1 MLVGGLLFI
10 LFLLL
15 AAWYSLV
22 KYLHDNGLLEEQ
34 KKH

>member
-15 AAWYSLV
+15 AAYYFFV
-22 KYLHDNGLLEEQ
+22 KYLHDNGFLEGQ

>member
-10 LFLLL
+10 LFLLSTAL
-15 AAWYSLV
+15 YFFT
-22 KYLHDNGLLEEQ
+22 KYLYDNGFLEEQ